1 MTNDL
6 TSNAIEPPLP
16 ATHAG
21 SLAQWGMDEVAYI
34 KREILDGDTVFA
46 IHAADGCGAEPRHRR
61 RDYRAKRNGARRRAL
76 ARVRAPRRLN

>member
-34 KREILDGDTVFA
+34 KREIPDGDTVFA
-46 IHAADGCGAEPRHRR
+46 IHAADGEPMAAAPS
-61 RDYRAKRNGARRRAL
+61 RDIAAAIIVQNEMVPVDAH
-76 ARVRAPRRLN
+76 

>member
-21 SLAQWGMDEVAYI
+21 SLAQWGMDQVAYI

-46 IHAADGCGAEPRHRR
+46 IHAADGEPMAAAPS
-61 RDYRAKRNGARRRAL
+61 RDIAAAIIVQNEMVPVDAH
-76 ARVRAPRRLN
+76 